1 MKRKLKNGE
10 KAYSS
15 MPVSIKGI
23 DKEAGKLT
31 MIASTQDVDRHGD
44 TILQAGWDLKP
55 YKKNPVILNSHNY
68 YDATEV
74 IARAENTRIEGKGKR
89 AKLIQD
95 WVFAVNENP
104 KAKIIFDLYAG
115 GFLHAS
121 SVGFIPRKFAEKDDG
136 GRDWFTIEEAE
147 LLEVSAVSVPANAA
161 ATLAKSIGIDVA
173 ELKEAVAVEDE
184 DEETDEPE
192 NDETED
198 TEEVDDAETDEEP
211 EAEEEPE
218 ETPSEKRA
226 RLKQELKELGD
237 EDDGDDC
244 MVSEDGDFEDEPEPT
259 LPKKLSYNAKV
270 LNAIH
275 TISKQERRAYET
287 AGAIIKSLLDEDP
300 EGAKLDREI
309 RAKVRKRKVNK
320 AIRILIKSK

>member
-1 MKRKLKNGE
+1 
-10 KAYSS
+10 
-15 MPVSIKGI
+15 MPISIKGI

-184 DEETDEPE
+184 DAEETED
-192 NDETED
+192 DETEEVEED
-198 TEEVDDAETDEEP
+198 DSDEEEVEE
-211 EAEEEPE
+211 EAEPE
-218 ETPSEKRA
+218 ETPAEKRA

-237 EDDGDDC
+237 EDDDDC
-244 MVSEDGDFEDEPEPT
+244 MVSADGDFEDEPEPT
-259 LPKKLSYNAKV
+259 QPKKLSYNAKV

-275 TISKQERRAYET
+275 NISKQERRTYET
-287 AGAIIKSLLDEDP
+287 VGAIIKSLLDEDP

-320 AIRILIKSK
+320 AIRLLIKSK